1 MTSLERLLAETHR
14 IQKISHDWE
23 ELRKQAEAAQ
33 RIGTSAWRDMLTPPQ
48 PIPEDRTRDA
58 YELAIKRWTAAVQGA
73 WGKAVDDLVA
83 CSAPA
88 VRIRVT
94 NRNQTF
100 LTGLE
105 LKVHLEGSVRG
116 LERQNIHGRLR
127 RSDLGLPEAPRTWGP
142 REQESF
148 RGTIIFPSNLLPA
161 PVRSESR
168 QASLDWKNS
177 GSVDITIRIPEL
189 RPRGIELL
197 GPTDLILIVPIDWQ
211 GPVAGTWQLTA
222 QGHHQVLEGAS
233 P

>member
-83 CSAPA
+83 CSVPA

-127 RSDLGLPEAPRTWGP
+127 RSDLGAAGGTTHMGAPRAGVLPWHDHLPE
-142 REQESF
+142 Q
-148 RGTIIFPSNLLPA
+148 PA
-161 PVRSESR
+161 
-168 QASLDWKNS
+168 S
-177 GSVDITIRIPEL
+177 GSGKE
-189 RPRGIELL
+189 
-197 GPTDLILIVPIDWQ
+197 
-211 GPVAGTWQLTA
+211 
-222 QGHHQVLEGAS
+222 
-233 P
+233 